1 MASRKTTQPTEQ
13 QAAAAEQVPT
23 VDMDAINAAAQEASA
38 DHAAADFHPADFEHA
53 ESVPANTYEIHADSL
68 IEGALFVARQDA
80 ERKANA
86 PQMTGTLRV
95 DGSAQRIPFAGFLTT
110 AKETGEMYLR
120 LSAGV
125 KDGPRYYGRLFSS
138 RNQNGGNGADYFG
151 YLTLLPVMGQ
161 QQFTQEQWEAAPTL
175 RLRGVKR
182 RNATSNT
189 ARIQVYGA
197 PVKVGANE
205 LPI

>member
-1 MASRKTTQPTEQ
+1 MASRKTQTQ
-13 QAAAAEQVPT
+13 AAEQHE
-23 VDMDAINAAAQEASA
+23 VDVDAINAAAQEASA
-38 DHAAADFHPADFEHA
+38 EHATDFHPADFEQA
-53 ESVPANTYEIHADSL
+53 EAVPANTYEIHADSL

-80 ERKANA
+80 DRKENA

-95 DGSAQRIPFAGFLTT
+95 DGSAQRIPFAGFVTT
-110 AKETGEMYLR
+110 AKDTGELYLR

-138 RNQNGGNGADYFG
+138 RKDNNGHGADYFG
-151 YLTLLPVMGQ
+151 YLTLLPVTGQ
-161 QQFTQEQWEAAPTL
+161 QQYTTEQWEAAPTL
-175 RLRGVKR
+175 RLRGVKK